1 MENVSLVAS
10 IVSVL
15 VALSAIII
23 SRIYYSRTTRLV
35 QQHERMAHVLEKSV
49 DQVYVMLNKLSLE
62 TEEAYGRI
70 ESGVSQLAE
79 AAANVYT
86 PEFDPQEDLSV
97 PPSRNGKQ
105 L

>member
-1 MENVSLVAS
+1 MEIVSLVAS
-10 IVSVL
+10 AVSVL
-15 VALSAIII
+15 VALGAITI
-23 SRIYYSRTTRLV
+23 SRIYYARTSRLV
-35 QQHERMAHVLEKSV
+35 DKYESMAHVLEKSV

-70 ESGVSQLAE
+70 ESGVNQLAE

-86 PEFDPQEDLSV
+86 QEYDSQEELSA
-97 PPSRNGKQ
+97 PPSLNGKQ